1 MQENILDIIKKD
13 VYNINDLVKIM
24 TILRSEKGC
33 PWDREQNHES
43 IRNNFIEETYEVV
56 EAIDN
61 NDSVLLREELGDVLL
76 QVIFHSRLAE
86 EEGKFNFEDVVNDIC
101 VKLIFRHPHIF
112 GETKADTSEQVLKN
126 WDTIKRNSKNQTT
139 VSSELDS
146 VAKSLPA
153 LLRAGKLIKKAKK
166 AGIDVNVNDNIKND
180 VVYDIGAR
188 LFSVASEA
196 VSDDIDPEQALYN
209 YCEKFIENLDK

>member
-61 NDSVLLREELGDVLL
+61 NDSALLLEELGDVLL

-126 WDTIKRNSKNQTT
+126 WDAIKRNAKNQTT

-166 AGIDVNVNDNIKND
+166 AGIDVNDNIKND

>member
-61 NDSVLLREELGDVLL
+61 NDSALLLEELGDVLL